1 MTNSWLVAA
10 FLLGGLLLT
19 YPLLSLF
26 DRSETWLGVPLLY
39 LYLFAAWALLIAI
52 MAIAVE
58 RRR

>member
-1 MTNSWLVAA
+1 MTNSWLVTA
-10 FLLGGLLLT
+10 FLLGCLLLT

-26 DRSETWLGVPLLY
+26 DRIETLFGVPLLY
-39 LYLFAAWALLIAI
+39 LYLFVAWALLIAI

>member
-10 FLLGGLLLT
+10 FLLGCLLLT

-26 DRSETWLGVPLLY
+26 DRSATVLGVPLLY
-39 LYLFAAWALLIAI
+39 VYLFTAWALLIAI

>member
-39 LYLFAAWALLIAI
+39 VYLFAAWALLIAI

>member
-1 MTNSWLVAA
+1 MTNSWLVAG
-10 FLLGGLLLT
+10 FLLGCLLLT

-26 DRSETWLGVPLLY
+26 DRGAIVFGVPLLY

-52 MAIAVE
+52 MAIAVA